1 MFRRMSPLSN
11 LPLKNAPTSYKK
23 VQLMEAGTHMDF
35 EENREELQRGL
46 WAWLWPVP
54 LFEVVEKEILPGPSR

>member
-1 MFRRMSPLSN
+1 
-11 LPLKNAPTSYKK
+11 
-23 VQLMEAGTHMDF
+23 MDF